1 MECGYINILNYGT
14 IEKAIV
20 LIGNTKAGKTT
31 LLHTMAHSDLVGAHN
46 DFGRV
51 VYKTREVSGTKVADA
66 LIGDRERHSETQI
79 PNIVKI

>member
-1 MECGYINILNYGT
+1 
-14 IEKAIV
+14 
-20 LIGNTKAGKTT
+20 
-31 LLHTMAHSDLVGAHN
+31 MAHSDLVGAHN

-79 PNIVKI
+79 PNIVEI